1 MAQLLIALAVLP
13 ENSGSI
19 SSIYIKE
26 KKILFCKIK
35 IFLSYKNFAF
45 MHTVHCVYAWSLQ
58 RSEEAAESPGARVVV
73 VFHLCAGNQTY
84 VLCKSNSALN
94 HGANSSSPFTRML
107 FPYSLHPISS
117 YVPGRNIS
125 EGYESAGTL
134 KYGKINVCC
143 LSLPGCTLNRLTQLN
158 RGK

>member
-1 MAQLLIALAVLP
+1 MIGIVSVQEHFLIL
-13 ENSGSI
+13 N
-19 SSIYIKE
+19 
-26 KKILFCKIK
+26 
-35 IFLSYKNFAF
+35 LSYF
-45 MHTVHCVYAWSLQ
+45 MYVFCLYVGMCTKCV
-58 RSEEAAESPGARVVV
+58 PGA
-73 VFHLCAGNQTY
+73 CGDQIQNAGSSADGCSYHMSARNQTY